1 MKKILFLIP
10 GVFLAVILLMRMSQ
24 LEKSA
29 SLHLWYKQS
38 ATTWAEALP
47 VGNGR
52 LGAMVFGD
60 PEMERLQLN
69 EESLWAGSKIE
80 NNNPD
85 ALKYLPEIRE
95 ALFNGKYSKA
105 WKLSEKYLLGT
116 PPRIRSYE
124 PLGDLT
130 IDYQWNSELKE
141 YRRGLDLRTGI
152 AFTEFDVGNNHI
164 YEEVFASAPEDV
176 IVVSVR
182 ATEPFSAAIRLD
194 RLKDAKVIYDYKGF
208 ISMEGQIVDQDD
220 PLAGEGGKHMRFAT
234 LCMIG
239 HKDGK
244 VLVNAESLLLQD
256 VREATIYIT
265 GATDYQLDKLDTDVT
280 IDPMQKC
287 KQIFER
293 SGKLEKEEIK
303 NRHLEEFTAIF
314 DRVDL
319 RFEKDTLAD
328 LPTDVRLK
336 RVQEGHFDNGLAA
349 LYFQYGRYLL
359 MSSSRKPGRLPANLQ
374 GIWNKEFKAPWNAD
388 FHTNINLQMNY
399 WPAEVCNLPECT
411 EVLTGFMEKLTAP
424 GSITAK
430 KMYGTRG
437 WTLHHL
443 TDPFGRTGVA
453 DGVWGVTPLNGPWMT
468 FPLYR
473 HYEFTHDLDY
483 LESIYPVLKGSARF
497 VLDFLVKSPEG
508 YMVTNPSHSPEN
520 NFFIPGSAKKSM
532 LCYGATVDVQIIN
545 QLFDN
550 CIEAAEL
557 LAIDAGFTDTLK
569 AVMKQL
575 PPLQIGAD
583 GTIQEW
589 LQDYKEAEPG
599 HRHMSHLLALY
610 PLAQITPAS
619 PELYEA
625 ARKTIER
632 RLANGGGHTGWSRA
646 WIVNFF
652 ARMQNGDKALW
663 HLQKL
668 FEKSTLPNLFD
679 THPPFQ
685 IDGNFGATAGIAEM
699 LLQSHGGVIHLLPA
713 LPKAWPEGKVTGLK
727 ARGNFTVDIE
737 WKEGR
742 LVHANVSSEVGGNIV
757 VKYDNMEL
765 TANVQPGG
773 SYLVDF

>member
-1 MKKILFLIP
+1 MKKILFIIA
-10 GVFLAVILLMRMSQ
+10 GVVLAVILLMRLSQ
-24 LEKSA
+24 PEKSA
-29 SLHLWYKQS
+29 SLLLWYKQS
-38 ATTWAEALP
+38 ATAWTEALP

-60 PEMERLQLN
+60 PELERLQLN

-95 ALFNGKYSKA
+95 ALFDGEYSKA
-105 WKLSEKYLLGT
+105 WELSEKYLLGT

-130 IDYQWNSELKE
+130 IDYQWSSKPTE

-164 YEEVFASAPEDV
+164 YEEVFASAPEDM

-182 ATEPFSAAIRLD
+182 ATEPFSAVIKLD
-194 RLKDAKVIYDYKGF
+194 RTKDSKVIYDYKGF
-208 ISMEGQIVDQDD
+208 ICMEGQIIDRDD
-220 PLAGEGGKHMRFAT
+220 PLSGPGGKHMRFAT
-234 LCMIG
+234 LCMIE

-244 VLVNAESLLLQD
+244 VMVSAESLLLQD

-265 GATDYQLDKLDTDVT
+265 GATDYKLDKLDTDVT
-280 IDPMQKC
+280 IDPIQQC
-287 KQIFER
+287 RQILER
-293 SGKLEKEEIK
+293 SVKLEKEEIK
-303 NRHLEEFTAIF
+303 NRHLEEFTSIF
-314 DRVDL
+314 DRVNL
-319 RFEKDTLAD
+319 RFEKDTLEM
-328 LPTDVRLK
+328 LPTDIRLQRVRAGQL
-336 RVQEGHFDNGLAA
+336 DNGLTA

-374 GIWNKEFKAPWNAD
+374 GIWNKEFKAPWNSD

-399 WPAEVCNLPECT
+399 WPAEVCNLPECA
-411 EVLTGFMEKLTAP
+411 EVLTGFMEKITVP
-424 GSITAK
+424 GKITAME
-430 KMYGTRG
+430 MYGTGG
-437 WTLHHL
+437 WTMHHL

-483 LESIYPVLKGSARF
+483 LESIYPLLKGSARF
-497 VLDFLVKSPEG
+497 VLEFLVKSPEG

-520 NFFIPGSAKKSM
+520 NFFIPGSDKKSM
-532 LCYGATVDVQIIN
+532 LCYGATIDVQIIN

-557 LAIDAGFTDTLK
+557 LAIDVGFTDTLK
-569 AVMKQL
+569 AVVKQL

-589 LQDYKEAEPG
+589 LHDYKEAEPG
-599 HRHMSHLLALY
+599 HRHMSHLLALF
-610 PLAQITPAS
+610 PLSQITPAT
-619 PELYEA
+619 PKLYEA

-646 WIVNFF
+646 WVINFF
-652 ARMQNGDKALW
+652 ARLQDGENSFY

-713 LPKAWPEGKVTGLK
+713 LPKAWPEGKVAGLK
-727 ARGNFTVDIE
+727 ARGNFEVDIE

-742 LVHANVSSEVGGNIV
+742 LVYAKVSSEVGGNIV
-757 VKYDNMEL
+757 VKYNNMEL
-765 TANVQPGG
+765 AANVQPGG